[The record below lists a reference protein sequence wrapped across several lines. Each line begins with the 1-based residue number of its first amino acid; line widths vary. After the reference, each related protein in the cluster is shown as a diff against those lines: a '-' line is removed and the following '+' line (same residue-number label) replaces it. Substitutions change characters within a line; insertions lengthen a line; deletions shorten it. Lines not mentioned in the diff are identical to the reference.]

1 MLKYY
6 KPKAKYLQMGG
17 ALVGAVTQLA
27 EETADKINV
36 GLSAA
41 SGAVDTLTAGASASL
56 GIKTDAAD
64 GVMNAAADVASQFG
78 PWGKVAAIGI
88 KGVNFLSKL
97 GGENV
102 QGFKGDTG
110 SSGFRDFTMEDKQ
123 QRNGAALLNPLSAIT
138 GMFTK
143 SAAAIEREK
152 EVEKQKA
159 AFAAAKNL
167 ADTQK
172 EQNAARAQRLEDQQI
187 INQQQ
192 LSGENG
198 YDAILAKKGA
208 KLEALRSTV
217 DSGFSFDEIFAC
229 KAFMDIY
236 NQLEDVEP
244 QEVSMFLNGGSVIPD
259 GALHKEKHNLEKI
272 DPELKD
278 NITHKGIPVITKD
291 EDGTIVQHAE
301 VEREEII
308 IELSLTKKLEKLWKE
323 GTEEAMLEAGKLLAE
338 EIMTNT
344 EDNTDLTEKIME
356 DESDNK

>member
-6 KPKAKYLQMGG
+6 KPKVKYLQDGG
-17 ALVGAVTQLA
+17 VQEIVRQLS
-27 EETADKINV
+27 EERADKVNAGMSV
-36 GLSAA
+36 A
-41 SGAVDTLTAGASASL
+41 SGPVDALTAGASASL

-64 GVMNAAADVASQFG
+64 GVMNAAADVAAKFG
-78 PWGKVAAIGI
+78 LWGKVAAVGI

-123 QRNGAALLNPLSAIT
+123 QRNGTALLNPLSAIT

-143 SAAAIEREK
+143 SATAIEREK

-236 NQLEDVEP
+236 NQIED
-244 QEVSMFLNGGSVIPD
+244 
-259 GALHKEKHNLEKI
+259 
-272 DPELKD
+272 
-278 NITHKGIPVITKD
+278 
-291 EDGTIVQHAE
+291 AE
-301 VEREEII
+301 Q
-308 IELSLTKKLEKLWKE
+308 LQSF
-323 GTEEAMLEAGKLLAE
+323 
-338 EIMTNT
+338 
-344 EDNTDLTEKIME
+344 
-356 DESDNK
+356 